1 LKKNNKEKKTIINK
15 MTEGYIYCLSNA
27 SMPGLVKIG
36 MTERTPKDRAIELF
50 TTGVA
55 MTFQVEFAK
64 KVLDPK
70 EKEDGVHDILTQ
82 YREHPKRE
90 FFRISPEEVKKFF
103 ALMDGE
109 WWTVEKPEENEESKV
124 IQPSPVVSGCRNI
137 SKCLVN
143 EQEIRHII
151 RATKT
156 QPLSTWIG
164 RYNSSKNG
172 IRCNGTLYQGRSPL
186 NQFAKSHYKTERKDR
201 VSNVNAWGECEC
213 EVNGK
218 WVSTFNLPVIYETD

>member
-90 FFRISPEEVKKFF
+90 FFRISREEVKKFF

-109 WWTVEKPEENEESKV
+109 W
-124 IQPSPVVSGCRNI
+124 
-137 SKCLVN
+137 
-143 EQEIRHII
+143 
-151 RATKT
+151 
-156 QPLSTWIG
+156 
-164 RYNSSKNG
+164 
-172 IRCNGTLYQGRSPL
+172 
-186 NQFAKSHYKTERKDR
+186 
-201 VSNVNAWGECEC
+201 
-213 EVNGK
+213 
-218 WVSTFNLPVIYETD
+218 